1 MEPKEELSDILTEIL
16 RLKQQLNKIY
26 DENNQ
31 ISGKMLEVSAQL
43 DRKINVY
50 LKENMKKQQLS
61 GIKRQ

>member
-1 MEPKEELSDILTEIL
+1 MEQKEELSDILTEIS

>member
-1 MEPKEELSDILTEIL
+1 MEQKEELSDILTEIL